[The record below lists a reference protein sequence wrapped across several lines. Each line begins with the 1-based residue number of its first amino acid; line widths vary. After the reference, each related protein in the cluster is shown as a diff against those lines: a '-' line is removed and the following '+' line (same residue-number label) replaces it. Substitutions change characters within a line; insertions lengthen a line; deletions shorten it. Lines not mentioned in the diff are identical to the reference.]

1 MKHFDEFVACAGF
14 IKAKLNTKSVSFPV
28 VLTYMKKL
36 SEFDYKA
43 IRVWPHPYTIEKTVV
58 RFPGDKLVLGKADK
72 IQICFFDK
80 TLLKNPYKIVEKKTF
95 AANQTI

>member
-1 MKHFDEFVACAGF
+1 
-14 IKAKLNTKSVSFPV
+14 
-28 VLTYMKKL
+28 MKKL

-43 IRVWPHPYTIEKTVV
+43 IRVWLHPYNVEKTVV
-58 RFPGDKLVLGKADK
+58 RIPEDRLVLGKVDK

-80 TLLKNPYKIVEKKTF
+80 TLLKNPYKILEKKTF

>member
-1 MKHFDEFVACAGF
+1 
-14 IKAKLNTKSVSFPV
+14 
-28 VLTYMKKL
+28 MKKL